1 MKSTAIIGANGQL
14 GSDFVKVFTADK
26 GYRVYGLTHRDI
38 EVADYSSCEKLININ
53 PDIVVNTAAYH
64 RVDEC
69 EENPEKAFAVN
80 SLGAFNIA
88 RICSEIGAVCVYIST
103 DFVFDGKKDSPYD
116 EDDTPNPINVY
127 GISKLAG
134 EYLTKTCEK
143 HYIIRTASLYGVA
156 GSSGK
161 GGNFIETVIGKAL
174 RGEKLKIVDDI
185 YMSPTHTLEVAVAT
199 KEILERELPYG
210 AYHVVCDGYCS
221 WWEFA
226 KEIVSILALPVGI
239 EPIKSSEYNFKARR
253 PRFSALK
260 SIYLP
265 RYKIILPNWRTSLK
279 EYMKLK
285 GYLKE

>member
-1 MKSTAIIGANGQL
+1 MKIIAIIGANGQL
-14 GSDFVKVFTADK
+14 GSDLTKVFTADNN
-26 GYRVYGLTHRDI
+26 YRVYGLAHKDI
-38 EVADYSSCEKLININ
+38 EVADYSNCEKLINIK

-88 RICSEIGAVCVYIST
+88 RICSKIGSLCVYIST
-103 DFVFDGKKDSPYD
+103 DFVFDGKKDSPYT
-116 EDDTPNPINVY
+116 EDDLPNPINIY

-134 EYLTKTCEK
+134 EYLTKTCKK
-143 HYIIRTASLYGVA
+143 HYIIRTASLFGIA

-161 GGNFIETVIGKAL
+161 GGNFVETVIDKAL
-174 RGEKLKIVDDI
+174 RGEKLKIVNDI
-185 YMSPTHTLEVAVAT
+185 YMSPTHTLEVAVVI

-210 AYHVVCDGYCS
+210 VYHVVSNGYCS

-226 KEIVSILALPVGI
+226 KEIIEVLDLPVEV

-260 SIYLP
+260 SIYLLH
-265 RYKIILPNWRTSLK
+265 YNIIIPDWRTSLRK
-279 EYMKLK
+279 YLKLK

>member
-1 MKSTAIIGANGQL
+1 MKSIAIIGANGQL
-14 GSDFVKVFTADK
+14 GSDLVKVFTADDD
-26 GYRVYGLTHRDI
+26 YRVYRLTHKDI
-38 EVADYSSCEKLININ
+38 EVADYSSCEKLINIK
-53 PDIVVNTAAYH
+53 PDTVVNTAAYH

-69 EENPEKAFAVN
+69 EENPEKTFAVN

-88 RICSEIGAVCVYIST
+88 RICSKIGSVCVYIST
-103 DFVFDGKKDSPYD
+103 DFVFDGKKDSRYD
-116 EDDTPNPINVY
+116 ENDSPNPINVY
-127 GISKLAG
+127 GVSKLAG

-143 HYIIRTASLYGVA
+143 YYIIRTASLFGIA

-161 GGNFIETVIGKAL
+161 GGNFVETVIDKAL
-174 RGEKLKIVDDI
+174 RGEKLKIVNDI
-185 YMSPTHTLEVAVAT
+185 YISPTHTLEVAIVI
-199 KEILERELPYG
+199 KEILERGLPYSV
-210 AYHVVCDGYCS
+210 YHVVSNGYCS

-226 KEIVSILALPVGI
+226 KEIIEVLDLPVEV

-265 RYKIILPNWRTSLK
+265 HYNIIIPDWRTSLRK
-279 EYMKLK
+279 YLKLK

>member
-1 MKSTAIIGANGQL
+1 MKSIAIIGANGQL
-14 GSDFVKVFTADK
+14 GSDLVKVFIADTN
-26 GYRVYGLTHRDI
+26 YRVYGLTHRDI
-38 EVADYSSCEKLININ
+38 EVADYSSCEKLINIK
-53 PDIVVNTAAYH
+53 PDIVLNTAAYH

-88 RICSEIGAVCVYIST
+88 RICYKIGAVCVYIST

-134 EYLTKTCEK
+134 EHLTKTCEK

-185 YMSPTHTLEVAVAT
+185 YMSPTHTLEVAVVI

-210 AYHVVCDGYCS
+210 VYHVVCEGYCS

-226 KEIVSILALPVGI
+226 KEIVEVLGLSMEV
-239 EPIKSSEYNFKARR
+239 EPIKGSEYNFKARR
-253 PRFSALK
+253 PKFSALK

-265 RYKIILPNWRTSLK
+265 HYNIIIPGWRTSLRK
-279 EYMKLK
+279 YLKLK
-285 GYLKE
+285 SYLKE